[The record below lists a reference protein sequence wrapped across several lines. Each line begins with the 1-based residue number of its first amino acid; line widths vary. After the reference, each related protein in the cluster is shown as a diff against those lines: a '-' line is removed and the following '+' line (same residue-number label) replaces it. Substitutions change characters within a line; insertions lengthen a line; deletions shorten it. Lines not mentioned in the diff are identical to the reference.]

1 MKHEHNA
8 MPQQLTLN
16 NKNST
21 KYHYRLIGGVTC
33 FSAKENPRHRE
44 GPLSKV
50 PMVVPKVP
58 LLGAKVWR
66 DGVP

>member
-21 KYHYRLIGGVTC
+21 KCHYRLIGGVTYF
-33 FSAKENPRHRE
+33 FSKRE
-44 GPLSKV
+44 PQTQRGAAIKGANGGSKSPFV
-50 PMVVPKVP
+50 GRKS
-58 LLGAKVWR
+58 LER
-66 DGVP
+66 